1 MYSSNARKFYYLF
14 FILLVIGIVLV
25 YDTSPFYAKR
35 IGLEDSYRF
44 LKLQVAWVFVGIL
57 AFIFFSFLSLEF
69 LKQISK
75 KLFFLSFLLLFF
87 LALVSVFYPCGKVVN
102 PQNDI
107 VFCPCKNGA
116 RRWLNLNPPPLMQV
130 PVLGTIGFQV
140 VDFAKLSFVL
150 YAPFFLDRKHRLGK
164 NSSRLFYSFIILVS
178 LVVLLIMIQPNISNA
193 ILMVIIAISIYLSM
207 GFSVKPVLKVIPI
220 LLITFFILIFLFPHA
235 RKRFLSMFM
244 PNSFSLLNELYQSE
258 QILIGIGTGGFWG
271 VGFGQSLQKH
281 NYTPELIGDSIFTI
295 VGEELGFVGSALF
308 IIIFAYFVN
317 SMISIV
323 SSSTTVYEKGLGMG
337 VVSWIFFQYIINLYS
352 TLRLIIPTGIP
363 IPLVSYGG
371 SSMIFSMAALGLI
384 SNIYLRQKR

>member
-1 MYSSNARKFYYLF
+1 
-14 FILLVIGIVLV
+14 
-25 YDTSPFYAKR
+25 
-35 IGLEDSYRF
+35 
-44 LKLQVAWVFVGIL
+44 
-57 AFIFFSFLSLEF
+57 
-69 LKQISK
+69 
-75 KLFFLSFLLLFF
+75 
-87 LALVSVFYPCGKVVN
+87 
-102 PQNDI
+102 
-107 VFCPCKNGA
+107 
-116 RRWLNLNPPPLMQV
+116 MQV